1 MFKNPDSKSIQKVL
15 SDSVSI
21 AVVGISADRDKPSFR
36 VAKYLMDSGYNV
48 IPVNPAL
55 EEVLGE
61 KCYPSLESVP
71 YSVDL
76 VDIFRRA
83 EAVPEVVDSAISLKI
98 PTIWIQEGIDSP
110 EAAEKAQQAGLQ
122 VIMDLC
128 IMKEH
133 RKLC

>member
-1 MFKNPDSKSIQKVL
+1 MFKNPDSKTIQKVL
-15 SDSVSI
+15 NDSVSI
-21 AVVGISADRDKPSFR
+21 AVVGVSSDRDKPSYR
-36 VAKYLMDSGYNV
+36 VAKYLLESGYNI

-61 KCYPSLESVP
+61 KCYPSLEDIP

-76 VDIFRRA
+76 VDIFRKA
-83 EAVPEVVDSAISLKI
+83 EAVPELVDSAIDLKI
-98 PTIWIQEGIDSP
+98 PVIWIQEGIHSP
-110 EAAEKAQQAGLQ
+110 QAAEKAQQAGLQ